1 MRMRYMLDTDMCIYL
16 KNRRPPD
23 IAERFSKL
31 QLGEAVI
38 SIITFGELYNG
49 ALKSRETEAALN
61 NLMRLKGRLPV
72 QALSLNV
79 AEAYANIRSSLEKAG
94 NIIGSND
101 LWIAAHAI
109 ALGVTLVTNNTKEF
123 SRVDG
128 LSFENWVSR

>member
-79 AEAYANIRSSLEKAG
+79 AEEYANIRRSLEKAG

-128 LSFENWVSR
+128 LSFENWVNR